1 MKRKLVS
8 FCAVV
13 LCCSLMFSSCIGSF
27 SLTGKVYK
35 WNNSV
40 GDKFVNELV
49 FLVFS
54 IVPVY
59 EIAVFFDAVVLNSVE
74 FWTGAPLANAGEVKK
89 VKGENG
95 EYLVK
100 TLENGYEISKNDRT
114 IGLIYNQERNVWNV
128 VDGNVSTELVR
139 INNNATADI
148 FLPNGETQ
156 NITLDAQGIAEARKI
171 TMRSDIY
178 FAKR

>member
-1 MKRKLVS
+1 
-8 FCAVV
+8 
-13 LCCSLMFSSCIGSF
+13 MFSSCIGSF

-35 WNNSV
+35 WNNNV

-54 IVPVY
+54 ILPVY
-59 EIAVFFDAVVLNSVE
+59 EISLLIDAVVLNSVE
-74 FWTGAPLANAGEVKK
+74 FWTGAPLAKAGEVKK

-100 TLENGYEISKNDRT
+100 TLEDGYEISKDEQT
-114 IGLIYNQERNVWNV
+114 IGLIYNQERNTWNIINN
-128 VDGNVSTELVR
+128 NVSTELVK
-139 INNNATADI
+139 INNNGTADI

-171 TMRSDIY
+171 TMMNDIY
-178 FAKR
+178 FAIR

>member
-1 MKRKLVS
+1 
-8 FCAVV
+8 
-13 LCCSLMFSSCIGSF
+13 MFSSCIGSF

-35 WNNSV
+35 WNNNV

-54 IVPVY
+54 VVPVY
-59 EIAVFFDAVVLNSVE
+59 EISLFIDAVVLNSVE
-74 FWTGAPLANAGEVKK
+74 FWTGAPLAKAGEMKK

-100 TLENGYEISKNDRT
+100 TLENGYEINKDSQI
-114 IGLIYNQERNVWNV
+114 IGLIYNQEKNTWNV
-128 VDGNVSTELVR
+128 VNNDISTELVR
-139 INNNATADI
+139 VNNNGTADI

-156 NITLDAQGIAEARKI
+156 NITLDAQGIAEVRKI
-171 TMRSDIY
+171 TMMSETY

>member
-1 MKRKLVS
+1 
-8 FCAVV
+8 
-13 LCCSLMFSSCIGSF
+13 MFSSCIGSF

-35 WNNSV
+35 WNNNV

-59 EIAVFFDAVVLNSVE
+59 EIAVFIDAVVLNSVE
-74 FWTGAPLANAGEVKK
+74 FWTGTPLAKAGEVKK

-100 TLENGYEISKNDRT
+100 TLENGYEISKDDQ
-114 IGLIYNQERNVWNV
+114 IVGLIYNQEKNTWNV
-128 VDGNVSTELVR
+128 VNNDISTDLVK
-139 INNNATADI
+139 INNNGTADI

-171 TMRSDIY
+171 TMMSETY

>member
-1 MKRKLVS
+1 MKRKLLS
-8 FCAVV
+8 LCAVV

-35 WNNSV
+35 WNNNV

-54 IVPVY
+54 ILPVY
-59 EIAVFFDAVVLNSVE
+59 EISLFIDAVVLNSVE
-74 FWTGAPLANAGEVKK
+74 FWTGAPLAKAGEVKK

-95 EYLVK
+95 EYWVK
-100 TLENGYEISKNDRT
+100 TLENGYEISKGDQT
-114 IGLIYNQERNVWNV
+114 IGLIYNQERNTWNMV
-128 VDGNVSTELVR
+128 NDNVSTEVVK
-139 INNNATADI
+139 INNNGTADI

-156 NITLDAQGIAEARKI
+156 NITLDAQGIAKVREI
-171 TMRSDIY
+171 TMMSEVY
-178 FAKR
+178 FAQR